1 MPAISPLDGPVA
13 VTGCSGFTGG
23 HMVRELV
30 LQGYEV
36 RACLRDASS
45 WRGKDCVN
53 YLSGL
58 PRVQIVDGCDLF
70 TPGSYDA
77 AFAGCTAVF
86 HTAAVLGN
94 SANLES
100 QPLGSG
106 DASMD
111 VFNGGVIGTQN
122 VIDAI
127 NASGSVRRLLYTSS
141 MAAVRGSRHTRRTA
155 AADYEWTETD
165 WAYEGI
171 DPEVWESPRNAY
183 ARSKV
188 ETERLVNEAGD
199 ASGGKWDAITMAPAM
214 ICGPILFK
222 AQVGQ
227 WIEQIGRLAAGLPT
241 AWPSKYDMYYDIIDV
256 RDLVKAQRLAAE
268 SAVDHGATRGGPRY
282 VMHGTGGHSAL
293 RLGTEVRAIIREY
306 FPAFLLGEPATVTS
320 SGERIAVEANG
331 VNDCKKAKS
340 VLGATIRPVEDTI
353 RAVIETS
360 IELGVI
366 EPKRAE
372 APATGSRTASFSS
385 PEDAYWEFFR
395 ADRAKDA
402 ERWADVMSYPHVRV
416 AAPTGTAYFETPEAY
431 ASNASWEARE
441 ATGWV
446 LSRGADPARL
456 HESPDKVHLAG
467 GWTRYNIDDEPI
479 LSNRVTYV
487 LARVGDRWGIQA
499 RFGVDSFDENESCET
514 AAGAAVDVV
523 ERFHSA
529 LGGGDFETC
538 ARLCGYPLTEVG
550 IGEVRQF
557 EDASAAKARFAGM
570 TDRNQATGIRA
581 VQSGSLGVV
590 VSVTATGETE
600 GTVHSV
606 FLVGH
611 REDQWRIVGI
621 SAITDAR
628 G

>member
-30 LQGYEV
+30 IQGYEV
-36 RACLRDASS
+36 RACIRDANS
-45 WRGKDCVN
+45 WRGKNCVD
-53 YLSGL
+53 YLRHL
-58 PRVQIVDGCDLF
+58 PRVEIVDGCDLF
-70 TPGSYDA
+70 TPGSYQA
-77 AFAGCTAVF
+77 AFEGCTAVF

-106 DASMD
+106 DTSMD

-127 NASGSVRRLLYTSS
+127 NASGSVRRLVYTSS
-141 MAAVRGSRHTRRTA
+141 MAAVRGSRHTRRTGP
-155 AADYEWTETD
+155 ADYEWTETD

-188 ETERLVNEAGD
+188 ETERLVNEAAA

-256 RDLVKAQRLAAE
+256 RDLVKAERLAAE
-268 SAVDHGATRGGPRY
+268 SAVDHRATVGGPRY

-293 RLGTEVRAIIREY
+293 RLGTEVRAIIHEY
-306 FPAFLLGEPATVTS
+306 FPSFVLGEPATVTS
-320 SGERIAVEANG
+320 SGERITVEVNG

-366 EPKRAE
+366 EPQVAE
-372 APATGSRTASFSS
+372 TSVTGGPDRFAS

-395 ADRAKDA
+395 ADRAKDG
-402 ERWADVMSYPHVRV
+402 ERWAEVMSYPHVRV
-416 AAPTGTAYFETPEAY
+416 AAPTGSAYFETPEDY

-446 LSRGADPARL
+446 LSRGVQPVRL
-456 HESPDKVHLAG
+456 HESAGKVHLAG

-479 LSNRVTYV
+479 LSNRVTYI
-487 LARVGDRWGIQA
+487 LTRLNGRWGIQA
-499 RFGVDSFDENESCET
+499 RFGVDSFDERENYET
-514 AAGAAVDVV
+514 AADAAVEVV

-529 LGGGDFETC
+529 LGAGDFETC
-538 ARLCGYPLTEVG
+538 AGLCGYPLTEVG
-550 IGEVRQF
+550 IGEVHQF
-557 EDASAAKARFAGM
+557 EDASAARERFAEM
-570 TDRNQATGIRA
+570 TDRNHATEIRA
-581 VQSGSLGVV
+581 VQSGSSGVV
-590 VSVTATGETE
+590 VSVTASGEKA
-600 GTVHSV
+600 GIVHSV
-606 FLVGH
+606 FLAGN
-611 REDQWRIVGI
+611 REGQWRIVGI
-621 SAITDAR
+621 SPIADAQ

>member
-36 RACLRDASS
+36 RACIRDANS
-45 WRGKDCVN
+45 WRGKDCVD
-53 YLSGL
+53 YLNSL
-58 PRVQIVDGCDLF
+58 PRVEIVDGCDLF
-70 TPGSYDA
+70 TPGSYHA
-77 AFAGCTAVF
+77 AFKGCTAVF

-106 DASMD
+106 DTSMD
-111 VFNGGVIGTQN
+111 VFNGGVTGTQN

-127 NASGSVRRLLYTSS
+127 NASGTVRRLVYTSS

-188 ETERLVNEAGD
+188 ETERLVNEAGN

-227 WIEQIGRLAAGLPT
+227 WIEQLGRIAAGLPT

-268 SAVDHGATRGGPRY
+268 STVDHGATHGGPRY
-282 VMHGTGGHSAL
+282 VMHGTGGRSAL
-293 RLGTEVRAIIREY
+293 RLGTEVRALIHEY
-306 FPAFLLGEPATVTS
+306 FPAFVLGEPATVTS
-320 SGERIAVEANG
+320 SGERITVEYNG

-366 EPKRAE
+366 EPRRAE
-372 APATGSRTASFSS
+372 APATGTRTASFSS

-395 ADRAKDA
+395 ADRAQDA

-416 AAPTGTAYFETPEAY
+416 AAPTGSAYYETPEAY

-446 LSRGADPARL
+446 LSRGADPVRL
-456 HESPDKVHLAG
+456 HESTDKVHLAG

-487 LARVGDRWGIQA
+487 LTRIGDRWGIQA
-499 RFGVDSFDENESCET
+499 RFGVDSFNEDESYEATS
-514 AAGAAVDVV
+514 AAAVDVV

-529 LGGGDFETC
+529 LRGGDFETC

-550 IGEVRQF
+550 IGEVQQF
-557 EDASAAKARFAGM
+557 EDASAAKERFTAM
-570 TDRNQATGIRA
+570 TDRKQATGIRA
-581 VQSGSLGVV
+581 AQSGSSGVV
-590 VSVTATGETE
+590 VSVTARGETD
-600 GTVHSV
+600 GTVHSA
-606 FLVGH
+606 FLVGN

-621 SAITDAR
+621 SAIAAAQ

>member
-36 RACLRDASS
+36 RACIRDANS

-53 YLSGL
+53 YLKSL
-58 PRVQIVDGCDLF
+58 PCVEIVDGCDLF
-70 TPGSYDA
+70 TPGSYHA
-77 AFAGCTAVF
+77 AFEGCTAVF

-106 DASMD
+106 DTSMD
-111 VFNGGVIGTQN
+111 VFNGGVIGTRN

-141 MAAVRGSRHTRRTA
+141 MAAVRGSRHTRRTSA
-155 AADYEWTETD
+155 PDYEWTETD

-171 DPEVWESPRNAY
+171 EPEVWESPRNAY

-188 ETERLVNEAGD
+188 ETERLVNAAADE
-199 ASGGKWDAITMAPAM
+199 SGGRWDAITMAPAM
-214 ICGPILFK
+214 ICGPILFR

-256 RDLVKAQRLAAE
+256 RDLVKAERLAAE
-268 SAVDHGATRGGPRY
+268 STVDHRATHGGPRY

-293 RLGTEVRAIIREY
+293 RLGTEVIAIIHEY
-306 FPAFLLGEPATVTS
+306 FPAFVLGEPAMVTS
-320 SGERIAVEANG
+320 SGERITVQANG

-366 EPKRAE
+366 EPRRAE

-395 ADRAKDA
+395 ADRAQDA
-402 ERWADVMSYPHVRV
+402 VRWAGVMSYPHVRV

-446 LSRGADPARL
+446 LSRGAEPIRL

-467 GWTRYNIDDEPI
+467 GWTRYNIDDKPI

-487 LARVGDRWGIQA
+487 LTRLGGRWGIQA
-499 RFGVDSFDENESCET
+499 RFGVDSFDENENYDS
-514 AAGAAVDVV
+514 AAAAAVSVV
-523 ERFHSA
+523 EQFHAA
-529 LGGGDFETC
+529 LASGEFEAC
-538 ARLCGYPLTEVG
+538 ARLCHYPLTEVG
-550 IGEVRQF
+550 ISEVEQF
-557 EDASAAKARFAGM
+557 EDAAAARGRFAAM
-570 TDRNQATGIRA
+570 TDSNAASEIRA
-581 VQSGSLGVV
+581 AQTGSRGVV
-590 VSVTATGETE
+590 VSVTAGGET
-600 GTVHSV
+600 GQTVNSV
-606 FLVGH
+606 FLVGN
-611 REDQWRIVGI
+611 REDQWRIAGI
-621 SAITDAR
+621 SAITDPQ